1 MKINIPVRLKNPW
14 FWIGLVS
21 IALTAIGVDPTMFTS
36 WSAVWDAI
44 KDVLANPVQLV
55 TMILAILAVFIDP
68 TTSGITDSNLAMTY
82 RKPKED

>member
-21 IALTAIGVDPTMFTS
+21 IALTAIGIDPTMFTS